1 MYYSTL
7 STSITEAT
15 TKMLALRDVCRCST
29 KTLTDAQNDCLYEY
43 FHEMCFGE
51 DDKQLALDNLYVDR
65 TTKHLYVIE
74 ACDWTDDTLRYYYE
88 ELIPTVTLYKDD
100 LGNLYY
106 DEGKT
111 ENGLHLLVLVEKAG
125 DHYTYTNNTWYED
138 TDRLSD
144 LYTKIE
150 AEVR

>member
-7 STSITEAT
+7 STTITEAT
-15 TKMLALRDVCRCST
+15 NKMLALREVCRCST
-29 KTLTDAQNDCLYEY
+29 KTLSDIQNDCLCEY
-43 FHEMCFGE
+43 FYEMCFGE
-51 DDKQLALDNLYVDR
+51 DDKQLALDNLYVDH

-74 ACDWTDDTLRYYYE
+74 ACDWTDDTPRYYYE
-88 ELIPTVTLYKDD
+88 ELTPLTTLYKDD

-106 DEGKT
+106 DEGLT
-111 ENGLHLLVLVEKAG
+111 ENGVHLLVLVERDG
-125 DHYTYTNNTWYED
+125 DHYTYTQNTWYED

-150 AEVR
+150 VEVM